1 MKHLIKIKMGL
12 KENYNAPTPKK
23 WRRLGDSLLSVGTT
37 ITGFAIFEEMKWL
50 ALTALLISVAG
61 KFLTN
66 FFKED

>member
-1 MKHLIKIKMGL
+1 MGF

-23 WRRLGDSLLSVGTT
+23 WRRLGDSLLSVGTM
-37 ITGFAIFEEMKWL
+37 ITGMAIYEDVKWL
-50 ALTALLISVAG
+50 AITALIISVAG

>member
-1 MKHLIKIKMGL
+1 MGL

-23 WRRLGDSLLSVGTT
+23 WRRLGDSLLSVGTM
-37 ITGFAIFEEMKWL
+37 ITGMAIYEDVKWL
-50 ALTALLISVAG
+50 AIAALIISVAG